1 MITPGSILLNLLFA
15 TKLPLFFQRRPVGD
29 FSLLYQLVIESLKKS
44 SGKNL
49 HLVLLIISR

>member
-15 TKLPLFFQRRPVGD
+15 MKLLSFPKGDPLGI